1 MNHSGGRYFDFYS
14 FMRYR
19 AAETNLGGHGMQ
31 YHTGEPFFFSLIAPY
46 GNLAALISKLVTN
59 LPCVLSVHEGISL
72 DEAAATAVREVAEK
86 KPEVIFSRGGTADYI
101 RSAVDVPVVSI
112 PTTALDL
119 LRTLLPFRDRVR
131 KVAFFHYQ
139 QPMPEVQLIAQ
150 ILGITIDEFIFHTR
164 EEMVSRLIEAKAR
177 GAELALGG
185 VLVVRMRDATDL
197 EGVLV
202 EAGEDAV
209 QRAIN
214 EAISIARVRRI
225 EMQRQARMRTIL
237 DSVTDGIF
245 ATNEKN
251 ELTLI
256 NPTAEKLLGVAAQD
270 ALGMD
275 ARQVVPNTR
284 TAEVLQSGHAELNEV
299 QDMGGITIVTN
310 RVPITVGGKPV
321 GVVCTFT
328 EAQRIQQAEQHLRGT
343 LKVKGFQARYS
354 LEDILTRDQA
364 MLALKELA
372 TMFAS
377 TDATILLEGESGTG
391 KELFAQGIHRKS
403 ARNKGRFVAVNCA
416 AIPETLLESELFGY
430 EEGAFT
436 GAKRQ
441 GKSGYF
447 EMAHKGTLFLDEI
460 SELPLSIQARL
471 LRVLQ
476 EREIVRVGG
485 ARVIPVD
492 VRIICATNRDLAEWT
507 DSGNFRQD
515 LYYRLNVL
523 PLSIPPLRERKD
535 DLPILAESFLRLNPS
550 GKGAFVDAAA
560 AAREIS
566 PILTV
571 HDWPGNVRE
580 LRNTMER
587 LAIAA
592 SVMPGE
598 NVKDLLLRVWPQ
610 TKLRKSDAP
619 SPSDSESLKSL
630 ARDFELRVIRDTLKE
645 HGQNQAKAAKAL
657 GISRMSLWRRLQ
669 ETGKE

>member
-1 MNHSGGRYFDFYS
+1 
-14 FMRYR
+14 
-19 AAETNLGGHGMQ
+19 MQ
-31 YHTGEPFFFSLIAPY
+31 HHYTDEPFLFSLIAPY
-46 GNLAALISKLVTN
+46 GNLAALIAKLVAN

-72 DEAAATAVREVAEK
+72 DEAAATAEREVVEK
-86 KPEVIFSRGGTADYI
+86 RPEVIFSRGGTADYI

-119 LRTLLPFRDRVR
+119 LRTLLPFCGRVR

-139 QPMPEVQLIAQ
+139 RPLPEVQLIAQ
-150 ILGITIDEFIFHTR
+150 ILGITIDEFTFHTR

-185 VLVVRMRDATDL
+185 VLVIRTRDVTDL

-245 ATNEKN
+245 ATNERN

-256 NPTAEKLLGVAAQD
+256 NPAAEKLLGVAAHE
-270 ALGMD
+270 AIGVD
-275 ARQVVPNTR
+275 ARTVVPNTR
-284 TAEVLQSGHAELNEV
+284 TGEVLQSGQAELNEV
-299 QDMGGITIVTN
+299 QDMGEVTIVTN
-310 RVPITVGGKPV
+310 RVPIIVGGKAV

-328 EAQRIQQAEQHLRGT
+328 EADRIQLAEQHLRGT

-354 LEDILTRDQA
+354 LDDILTCDPA

-377 TDATILLEGESGTG
+377 VDATILLEGESGTG

-485 ARVIPVD
+485 VRVVPVD
-492 VRIICATNRDLAEWT
+492 VRIICATNRNLAEWT
-507 DSGNFRQD
+507 ESGNFRQD

-523 PLSIPPLRERKD
+523 PLVIPPLRERKG
-535 DLPILAESFLRLNPS
+535 DLPILAEAFLARKSLEEKNLFS
-550 GKGAFVDAAA
+550 AAA
-560 AAREIS
+560 VQEVFPLLAA
-566 PILTV
+566 

-587 LAIAA
+587 LSIAV
-592 SVMPGE
+592 SVMPGKSA
-598 NVKDLLLRVWPQ
+598 KDILLQVWPQ
-610 TKLRKSDAP
+610 TKLRKSPAV
-619 SPSDSESLKSL
+619 SRSEGETLKSL
-630 ARDFELRVIRDTLKE
+630 TRTFERKIIRDLLDK
-645 HGQNQAKAAKAL
+645 HGQNQAKAAQEL
-657 GISRMSLWRRLQ
+657 GISRMSLWRKIQ
-669 ETGKE
+669 DAEEE